1 MSTVTEISA
10 ALRRLPTEERWSLL
24 HEFADELW
32 AEWDA
37 EIEQDLGSG
46 KLDDFINQARAD
58 ISAQRIRPL
67 DEVIRDA

>member
-24 HEFADELW
+24 HEFADELGV
-32 AEWDA
+32 EWDA
-37 EIEQDLGSG
+37 QIEQDLGRG

-58 ISAQRIRPL
+58 ISTQRIRPL

>member
-37 EIEQDLGSG
+37 QIEHDLGSG

-58 ISAQRIRPL
+58 SSAHQ
-67 DEVIRDA
+67 V

>member
-37 EIEQDLGSG
+37 QIEQDLGSG

>member
-37 EIEQDLGSG
+37 QIEQDLGRG

>member
-37 EIEQDLGSG
+37 QIEQDLGSG

-58 ISAQRIRPL
+58 ISAQRIRP
-67 DEVIRDA
+67 

>member
-24 HEFADELW
+24 HEFADQLG
-32 AEWDA
+32 AEWDSQ
-37 EIEQDLGSG
+37 IDQDLGRG

-58 ISAQRIRPL
+58 IGVLSAAPPGLRQ
-67 DEVIRDA
+67 

>member
-24 HEFADELW
+24 YEFADELW

-37 EIEQDLGSG
+37 QIEQDLGSG
-46 KLDDFINQARAD
+46 KLDDFINQAHAD
-58 ISAQRIRPL
+58 IGLLAAARPGL
-67 DEVIRDA
+67 KQ

>member
-1 MSTVTEISA
+1 MSSMTEISA

-37 EIEQDLGSG
+37 QIEQDLDSG

-58 ISAQRIRPL
+58 IGLLAAARPGL
-67 DEVIRDA
+67 KQ

>member
-10 ALRRLPTEERWSLL
+10 ALRRLPSEERWSLL

-37 EIEQDLGSG
+37 QIEQDLGGG
-46 KLDDFINQARAD
+46 KLDDFINQAHAD

-67 DEVIRDA
+67 DKVIRDT